1 MAGNEK
7 WQDKM
12 NILYTDEEYQLLGNH
27 AWVDVH
33 TLTVHIMRGK
43 HGVKVEIFPA
53 AHDGVSDALASC
65 EARWEKPDAA
75 HRTRVVKRYV
85 R

>member
-1 MAGNEK
+1 MAGNDG
-7 WQDKM
+7 WQEKM

-27 AWVDVH
+27 AWIDVH
-33 TLTVHIMRGK
+33 TLTVHIMRVK
-43 HGVKVEIFPA
+43 DGVKVEVYPA
-53 AHDGVSDALASC
+53 AHDGVSDPLATC
-65 EARWEKPDAA
+65 RAKWEKPDAA